1 MPRVSDMKERLT
13 DAAMDLIWHN
23 SYGATSVDA
32 ICERAGAKKGSFYY
46 FFKSKSELAAAA
58 LEADWNKKKAQMD
71 SIFSA
76 TVPPLERL
84 DRYFDF
90 VHDRLAELQKKCG
103 SILGCPLLSIGSEV
117 STQDQIVREAIDR
130 IMDRKINYFISAV
143 RDAQAQGL
151 IDAPDPVAKAKA
163 LFSCYQGTVAQA
175 RIQNDVELLREIIHL
190 VLDEEET
197 EAWELSLFPHLLLPD
212 LVEAHIEKLNLRTVD
227 TRHDNLLAPHPFP
240 EIDNHQPAFAL
251 CG

>member
-13 DAAMDLIWHN
+13 DAAMDLIWEN

-58 LEADWNKKKAQMD
+58 LEADWSKKRTQMD
-71 SIFSA
+71 AIFSP

-84 DRYFDF
+84 ERYFDF

-117 STQDQIVREAIDR
+117 STQDQLVREAIDR
-130 IMDRKINYFISAV
+130 IMDRKVNYFISAV
-143 RDAQAQGL
+143 RDAAAQGL
-151 IDAPDPVAKAKA
+151 IDAPDPEAKARA
-163 LFSCYQGTVAQA
+163 LFACYQGTMAQA
-175 RIQNDVELLREIIHL
+175 RIQNDVELLRDFKNVAMD
-190 VLDEEET
+190 VLG
-197 EAWELSLFPHLLLPD
+197 
-212 LVEAHIEKLNLRTVD
+212 VKG
-227 TRHDNLLAPHPFP
+227 APA
-240 EIDNHQPAFAL
+240 ISS
-251 CG
+251 